1 MSEESVTSARRPILT
16 IEEYRERN
24 NKRAKE
30 YYYKNH
36 DKLKN
41 MFKERAQNKRDQIQ
55 DGVKTVIGL
64 VVDITRALLQI
75 QETLK
80 ALESQRVSTRPADLS
95 QS

>member
-1 MSEESVTSARRPILT
+1 MSEESVSSSRRHILT

-41 MFKERAQNKRDQIQ
+41 KLKERARSKRDQVQ
-55 DGVKTVIGL
+55 DSVKTVLGL
-64 VVDITRALLQI
+64 VADITRALAQI

-80 ALESQRVSTRPADLS
+80 TLESTRVSTRPADLS